1 MKNNCH
7 SSFDGIS
14 IADIPRFQSLYR
26 YFNRKM
32 IGKQYQMM
40 ENTFQ
45 ATDKNNMQ
53 KLKSIAEICQKKLE
67 KQEISEKNRKN
78 TKIVE

>member
-14 IADIPRFQSLYR
+14 IADIPKFQSLYR

-45 ATDKNNMQ
+45 DTDKNNMQ
-53 KLKSIAEICQKKLE
+53 KLKSIAEICQKNW
-67 KQEISEKNRKN
+67 KNK
-78 TKIVE
+78 K